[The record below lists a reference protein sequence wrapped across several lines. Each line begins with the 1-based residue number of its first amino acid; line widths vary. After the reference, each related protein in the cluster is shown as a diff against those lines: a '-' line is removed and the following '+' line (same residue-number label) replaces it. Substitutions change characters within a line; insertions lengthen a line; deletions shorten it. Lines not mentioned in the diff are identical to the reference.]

1 MSYKKALWLIKTDY
15 YRYKILQK
23 DNNRGGEFGQYVNL

>member
-1 MSYKKALWLIKTDY
+1 MSYKKAIWLIRTDY

-23 DNNRGGEFGQYVNL
+23 DNNRGILVNM

>member
-1 MSYKKALWLIKTDY
+1 MNYKKALLLIKTDY

-23 DNNRGGEFGQYVNL
+23 DIRGGFLVNM